1 MHAVEM
7 PEHLQDMLEDIRCE
21 IFDKQEEQGFLTDFD
36 IEEIW
41 SKKKQSNEKTRLHRI
56 WSSDML
62 GFPIDEAED
71 SRRSFVKKRL
81 KVLSILVRISWK
93 SWNTFW
99 TMDAADDKLPLCEA
113 NLEFMKNPYR
123 SDFREQQWWFVPPII
138 REVQKIRKQPPRTRL
153 PFIKHATKSIGH
165 GMSGD
170 VFRENIA
177 IGHYCNS
184 SGIPNTVSTCCLRFL
199 MWH

>member
-7 PEHLQDMLEDIRCE
+7 PENLQDMLEDIRRE
-21 IFDKQEEQGFLTDFD
+21 IFDKKEEQGFLTDFD
-36 IEEIW
+36 IEEIY
-41 SKKKQSNEKTRLHRI
+41 
-56 WSSDML
+56 
-62 GFPIDEAED
+62 
-71 SRRSFVKKRL
+71 
-81 KVLSILVRISWK
+81 
-93 SWNTFW
+93 
-99 TMDAADDKLPLCEA
+99 KLPLCDA

-123 SDFREQQWWFVPPII
+123 SKFQKQQWWFVPPII
-138 REVQKIRKQPPRTRL
+138 HEVQKIQKQPPRTRL

-184 SGIPNTVSTCCLRFL
+184 SGEYNTVSTCCLRFL
-199 MWH
+199 IWH